1 MQSKYLLKGLMA
13 GVALGAMSFAAGAAR
28 AEALTGKVAS
38 SAEPTMEGVIVSAK
52 KEGSIVTTSVVSDA
66 SGNYAFPADRL
77 TPGKYAISIRATG
90 YDLQGPA
97 LIEIAAGKPATA
109 DLTLT
114 GAKDV
119 ESQLTNAEWINS
131 IPVPDKEKA
140 FLTGCTSCHTLARPM
155 QSKMTEKEWPDFIK
169 LMSTFS
175 AMSTPE
181 HPQPLVPGPRDRAPD
196 PKFVATAAKFLA
208 ENNLSSG
215 KRTFPLKPLPRPK
228 GRPTHVI
235 YTTYDLPTKEWWPH
249 DVTIDKDGKL
259 WMDDFGDQFVG
270 SLDLK
275 TLQFEKIALPTV
287 KDDGSP
293 LGNLDLEWGPD
304 GKLWVAGMYQGAIYS
319 VDPKTKEV
327 KTYKLPDEIQN
338 PSTQES
344 FVAPQHSDVDG
355 YVWTTNQDDHSAW
368 RLNLKT
374 GKFEKGTDEKDPTGI
389 HVAAYQIVSDSKNN
403 IYLLNNG
410 GTYFGYADMAAGR
423 VDSYKT
429 PLPNGRPRRGVVDSK
444 DRAWYSEY
452 GANAIGMFDPKTKKL
467 TEWVVPTPNSV
478 PYGLDYSDKF
488 NEAWT
493 GSEVTDKVARLEV
506 SKDTYTEYF
515 LPNQANIR
523 RVYLDNR
530 GDKPVLWFGNNHSA
544 QIVKVEPQD

>member
-1 MQSKYLLKGLMA
+1 MA
-13 GVALGAMSFAAGAAR
+13 VGDVKRGHCVEDVAD
-28 AEALTGKVAS
+28 
-38 SAEPTMEGVIVSAK
+38 
-52 KEGSIVTTSVVSDA
+52 VSDQFLVA
-66 SGNYAFPADRL
+66 HDPDHVAD
-77 TPGKYAISIRATG
+77 AIVG
-90 YDLQGPA
+90 G
-97 LIEIAAGKPATA
+97 
-109 DLTLT
+109 
-114 GAKDV
+114 DV
-119 ESQLTNAEWINS
+119 C
-131 IPVPDKEKA
+131 VR
-140 FLTGCTSCHTLARPM
+140 GTLA
-155 QSKMTEKEWPDFIK
+155 
-169 LMSTFS
+169 
-175 AMSTPE
+175 
-181 HPQPLVPGPRDRAPD
+181 G
-196 PKFVATAAKFLA
+196 
-208 ENNLSSG
+208 G
-215 KRTFPLKPLPRPK
+215 
-228 GRPTHVI
+228 
-235 YTTYDLPTKEWWPH
+235 
-249 DVTIDKDGKL
+249 
-259 WMDDFGDQFVG
+259 GDQFVG
-270 SLDLK
+270 VFDLK

-355 YVWTTNQDDHSAW
+355 FVWTTNQDDHSAW
-368 RLNLKT
+368 GLNVKT
-374 GKFEKGTDEKDPTGI
+374 GKFERKNDEKDPNGI

-403 IYLLNNG
+403 LYLLNNG
-410 GTYFGYADMAAGR
+410 GTYFGYADTSGSGK

-429 PLPNGRPRRGVVDSK
+429 PIPNGRPRRGVVDAK

-467 TEWVVPTPNSV
+467 TEWVLPTPFSM

-488 NEAWT
+488 DEAWT

-506 SKDTYTEYF
+506 KKEQYTEYF
-515 LPNQANIR
+515 LPDAANIR

-544 QIVKVEPQD
+544 QIVKVEPLD